1 MKVQDMIRT
10 LMNLNPEEEIICVWY
25 DKAFIEHTLDKPI
38 PKEIWDKAVDVADND
53 IEDECG
59 LIADTIERQV
69 IKHLET
75 KEKVTV

>member
-1 MKVQDMIRT
+1 MKVQDIIKT
-10 LMNLNPEEEIICVWY
+10 FMNLNPEEEIICVWY

-38 PKEIWDKAVDVADND
+38 PKEIWDKAVDIADNN

-59 LIADTIERQV
+59 LIADEIEAQV

-75 KEKVTV
+75 PQKVTV